1 MSVALFP
8 HSSASIRFTSRESE
22 TNAPQLV
29 VETNAAS
36 ETPTRTATLPPATP
50 TRTPTPTP
58 TSTPGGS
65 SVVIL
70 AAGDIANC
78 DGTGDEATA
87 QLLDNLPGT
96 VLTLGDN
103 AYPDGTAQQFNDCYN
118 PTWGRHKARTRP
130 SPGNHDYHVPGAAD
144 YFAYFGSAA
153 GEAGKGYYS
162 FNLGAWHL
170 IALNSQL
177 DSAAGSVQEQWLRT
191 DLAANQKTCV
201 LAYWHYPRFNSGS
214 HGNNTK
220 TQPFWQA
227 LYDYGADV
235 VLSGHEHLYERFAP
249 QKPDGTADA
258 TRGLRSSWS
267 EPGVRIC
274 IRS

>member
-1 MSVALFP
+1 M
-8 HSSASIRFTSRESE
+8 
-22 TNAPQLV
+22 
-29 VETNAAS
+29 
-36 ETPTRTATLPPATP
+36 
-50 TRTPTPTP
+50 
-58 TSTPGGS
+58 
-65 SVVIL
+65 IL

-170 IALNSQL
+170 IALNAL

-191 DLAANQKTCV
+191 DLAANPKTCV

-235 VLSGHEHLYERFAP
+235 VLSE
-249 QKPDGTADA
+249 GTSTCTNGSRLKNRTGRADA
-258 TRGLRSSWS
+258 TRGLRELVVGTGGSDLYSFMTIQPNS
-267 EPGVRIC
+267 QVRNNDTNGVLDLTLKASHYDWQFAR
-274 IRS
+274 RQGNPRG